1 MASPA
6 SFYPPGYLD
15 ALAKPIFIGA
25 LLAPPLYGIGLAQAL
40 YYFRSFPKDP
50 IYVKVV
56 VGTLLLLDTAH
67 LACHIKSTNDWFLV
81 QLMSPLLPLLFCV
94 ALFFAYSTIFI
105 VQCAYAARVWILSG
119 KNWIITILLVL
130 LAMGQLAG
138 GLGQAISTI
147 SSKNPNVSHSSPVFA
162 IAGKIEL
169 SCSLAC
175 DFAITG
181 AMVYFLR
188 TSSSGSGIQRTSE
201 VVNKIIVYS
210 ISVGL
215 LTSIGTV
222 INIALWL
229 GMPQNFDFI
238 ILHLILSK
246 LYFNSLLVML
256 NSRVKL
262 RQRFYNDDAG
272 NRSRQREDY
281 CS

>member
-1 MASPA
+1 MASI
-6 SFYPPGYLD
+6 YPPGYLD
-15 ALAKPIFIGA
+15 SLAKPLMIGA
-25 LLAPPLYGIGLAQAL
+25 LLSPPLYGIGLAQAL
-40 YYFRSFPKDP
+40 YYYRSFPKDA
-50 IYVKVV
+50 IYVKAV
-56 VGTLLLLDTAH
+56 VGILLVLDTAH
-67 LACHIKSTNDWFLV
+67 LACHMKSMNEWFLV
-81 QLMSPLLPLLFCV
+81 QLMTPNLPLLFCIS
-94 ALFFAYSTIFI
+94 LFFAYTTIFI
-105 VQCAYAARVWILSG
+105 VQCAYAARVWILSK
-119 KNWIITILLVL
+119 KNLLITTLVVL

-147 SSKNPNVSHSSPVFA
+147 ISKSPQVSHTSPVFA

-188 TSSSGSGIQRTSE
+188 TSNSGSGIQRTSE

-215 LTSIGTV
+215 FTSVGTV

-262 RQRFYNDDAG
+262 RQRFFNDDAVDLASG
-272 NRSRQREDY
+272 KTITLSTRN
-281 CS
+281 